1 MVSARRMGQVLAALA
16 LVTPAALVPAAFA
29 EEALQWRGWDTSLF
43 ASTPAEKRFV
53 ILDLEAV
60 WCHWCHVMEET
71 TYRDPKVVAL
81 LKSKFTTVRVD
92 QDANPDLSNRYGDW
106 GWPATIIFAADGQ
119 ELIKRRGYL
128 APDEMAELLQAVI
141 DDPTPGPS
149 ALQQAPPVPSQLSAL
164 TAGQRTELD
173 SIADGSFDADNGGW
187 GDVHKFIDT
196 DSMDRLMRSAAQG
209 DAAAAKNARK
219 TFDAALNL
227 IDRVS
232 GGLYQYSDSADWKSP
247 HYEKIM
253 WYQAQGLRQFSQAYL
268 LWKDEKYLTAATD
281 IYRYLAKSLAS
292 PGGGFYTS
300 QDADVDAALPGKV
313 FYALNAA
320 ERQKLGRAPRI
331 DQHVYTRENGWAIS
345 GLAAYS
351 AAKGDA
357 KALQMAKD
365 AANVLLA
372 KRRGVAGGFT
382 HGDADRAGPYLGDQV
397 AFGQALLDLYAAT
410 GERPWLAAAQESGD
424 FIAKN
429 FVDEKGGFPSSV
441 APEASVGAFLNSA
454 KAIDEQIAVTRF
466 ANALHRYSGLDK
478 FRKLAEHGM
487 HYLASDDIVAAGQ
500 GAPGILLAGF
510 ESANEPAHITVV
522 GPKTGAGT
530 MALHEAAR
538 MVPVFYKRLD
548 LWDRAEGPLSN
559 PDVTYP
565 ELEEAAAFVCTNRI
579 CSLPAFTPGDL
590 NAALKRTLKAS
601 SGGTASAAKP

>member
-1 MVSARRMGQVLAALA
+1 MTVSAKRLAVGLAALA
-16 LVTPAALVPAAFA
+16 ICGPSAWADEP
-29 EEALQWRGWDTSLF
+29 LQWRGWDTSLF
-43 ASTPAEKRFV
+43 ASKPADKRLV

-106 GWPATIIFAADGQ
+106 GWPATIIFAANGQ
-119 ELIKRRGYL
+119 ELVKRRGYL

-149 ALQQAPPVPSQLSAL
+149 AVQQAPPVPSQQSAL
-164 TAGQRTELD
+164 TAPQRTELEGQL
-173 SIADGSFDADNGGW
+173 SESFDADNGGW

-196 DSMDRLMRSAAQG
+196 DSMDLLMRSAANG
-209 DAAAAKNARK
+209 NTSAAQNARK

-232 GGLYQYSDSADWKSP
+232 GGLYQYSDSANWKSP

-253 WYQAQGLRQFSQAYL
+253 WYQAQGLRQYSQAYL
-268 LWKDEKYLTAATD
+268 LWKDEKYLTAAAD
-281 IYRYLAKSLAS
+281 IYRYLATSLS
-292 PGGGFYTS
+292 NPTGSFYTS

-313 FYALNAA
+313 FYALSAP
-320 ERQKLGRAPRI
+320 EREKLGRAPRI

-357 KALQMAKD
+357 KALKLAED
-365 AANVLLA
+365 AASFILSHRHRA
-372 KRRGVAGGFT
+372 QGGFA

-410 GERPWLAAAQESGD
+410 GERKWLVAAQETGD
-424 FIAKN
+424 FIAQN
-429 FVDEKGGFPSSV
+429 FVDKKGGFPASV

-454 KAIDEQIAVTRF
+454 KAIDEQVATTRF
-466 ANALHRYSGLDK
+466 ANALHRYSGAAK
-478 FRKLAEHGM
+478 FRTLAEHGM
-487 HYLASDDIVAAGQ
+487 HYLASADIVGSGQ
-500 GAPGILLAGF
+500 GAAGILLAGF

-522 GPKTGAGT
+522 GSKSAASAI
-530 MALHEAAR
+530 ALHNTAR
-538 MVPVFYKRLD
+538 AVPVFYKRLD
-548 LWDRAEGPLSN
+548 WWDRAEGPLAN

-565 ELEEAAAFVCTNRI
+565 EIGEAAAFLCTNRI
-579 CSLPAFTPGDL
+579 CSLPAFTPDDL
-590 NAALKRTLKAS
+590 HAALKRTLKA
-601 SGGTASAAKP
+601 GGEGPAAAAAH